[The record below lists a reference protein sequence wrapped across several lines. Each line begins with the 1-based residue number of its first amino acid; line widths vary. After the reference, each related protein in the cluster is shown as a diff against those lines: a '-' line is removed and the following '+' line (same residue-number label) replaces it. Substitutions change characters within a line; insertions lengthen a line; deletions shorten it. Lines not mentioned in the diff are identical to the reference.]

1 MAKLEKMLK
10 KDLIALVKELQAQQP
25 VDNKTTESKKEEE
38 KVVKVLY
45 INNKTTKQK
54 LHMALMSL
62 VYGCK
67 PTKKVGKQLMDQD
80 ITRLIDYLKE
90 VENFQIEYRNFF
102 DIPEKQ
108 RVKLNLHPKFPT
120 FIYKRNK

>member
-10 KDLIALVKELQAQQP
+10 KDLVKLVKELQAQ

-38 KVVKVLY
+38 KTVKVLY
-45 INNKTTKQK
+45 VNNKATKQK

-80 ITRLIDYLKE
+80 ISNLIGYLKE
-90 VENFQIEYRNFF
+90 VEGFQVEYRNFF

-108 RVKLNLHPKFPT
+108 RVKLNLHPKFAT
-120 FIYKRNK
+120 FIYKK